1 MQSPK
6 VSKEGRGGD
15 EAYQQEGLDARK
27 PFRRENK
34 KADVIYVLNP
44 LKNSIWTEWRP

>member
-1 MQSPK
+1 MQSPRL
-6 VSKEGRGGD
+6 SREGRGV
-15 EAYQQEGLDARK
+15 EETYLQEGLDIRK

-44 LKNSIWTEWRP
+44 LKNSIWTDWRP